1 MHPAATDK
9 RCRSMT
15 VRAIQVSGKMVD
27 RLTGCATSMTAGPCA
42 VVSDTR
48 VVKSCRNKAT
58 GGMTDVTILVS
69 DDVINGINFAGCE
82 NTIMTGLAVIHDT
95 RMVKRGR

>member
-1 MHPAATDK
+1 
-9 RCRSMT
+9 
-15 VRAIQVSGKMVD
+15 MVD
-27 RLTGCATSMTAGPCA
+27 RFTRSATTMTAGPCA

-48 VVKSCRNKAT
+48 VVKGCRNKAT